1 MALGGQGNSKVERL
15 RSLAA
20 MDWSQVLGFTVVGA
34 LVTTTFDLARSFP
47 RDDRKSRPVIASK
60 K

>member
-1 MALGGQGNSKVERL
+1 
-15 RSLAA
+15 